1 MSRMRKAWWDRMPYG
16 GSTPEEDAKIER
28 CVEQLMKSG
37 KDKVSAIRIC
47 KASVLKGKKP
57 RRVKKES

>member
-1 MSRMRKAWWDRMPYG
+1 MPYG